1 MTTAFPDPLT
11 TRCPLCDSK
20 PGEPCQDAIR
30 GWVREVGPHLT
41 RIAASVD
48 PAGARWG
55 GAR

>member
-11 TRCPLCDSK
+11 THCPLCDSK
-20 PGEPCQDAIR
+20 PGDPCRDAIR
-30 GWVREVGPHLT
+30 GLVREVGPHLS

-48 PAGARWG
+48 PEGARRG